1 MKKLL
6 PILLIGIPFSAYSS
20 YVVVT
25 KGYFGFLTLSLHE
38 PWAMQLLL
46 DLFISVFFIGSW
58 IRKDAPKHGISA
70 LPYLVALPFLGS
82 MATLAYFAHRALKG
96 EHALETA
103 SAES

>member
-6 PILLIGIPFSAYSS
+6 PILVGVPFTAYSS
-20 YVVVT
+20 YVTVT
-25 KGYFGFLTLSLHE
+25 KGYFGFLTLSLQE

-46 DLFISVFFIGSW
+46 DLFISVFLIGSW
-58 IRKDAPKHGISA
+58 IRKDAPKHGIPA

-82 MATLAYFAHRALKG
+82 MASLAYLVHRGLKG
-96 EHALETA
+96 ERALATA

>member
-6 PILLIGIPFSAYSS
+6 PILVGIPFTAYSS

-25 KGYFGFLTLSLHE
+25 KGYFGFVTLSLQE

-46 DLFISVFFIGSW
+46 DLFISVFLIGSW

-82 MATLAYFAHRALKG
+82 MATLAYFAHRGLKG
-96 EHALETA
+96 ERALETA